1 MNGFKTTYTL
11 LLAGAAL
18 AFSATAASAD
28 LLVCVS
34 AGIAGPSDPLECEN
48 SDKVKSKSNTL
59 STLYKDGWRLI
70 AVTTTT
76 SKFDGIGT
84 AYFLDKD

>member
-48 SDKVKSKSNTL
+48 SDKVKSKNNTL
-59 STLYKDGWRLI
+59 SALYKDGWRLI
-70 AVTTTT
+70 AVTTT
-76 SKFDGIGT
+76 SKFDGVST